1 VEPLREAYAAGK
13 LSKERLS
20 DMVRRILRSM
30 FAVGIDA
37 WGSSPEVDMAAHN
50 EIALEEARQGIVLLK
65 DDGVLPIAADSTA
78 RIV

>member
-1 VEPLREAYAAGK
+1 VKPLREAYAKGK

-37 WGSSPEVDMAAHN
+37 WELAPIVDTAAHN
-50 EIALEEARQGIVLLK
+50 KIALK
-65 DDGVLPIAADSTA
+65 TA
-78 RIV
+78 R